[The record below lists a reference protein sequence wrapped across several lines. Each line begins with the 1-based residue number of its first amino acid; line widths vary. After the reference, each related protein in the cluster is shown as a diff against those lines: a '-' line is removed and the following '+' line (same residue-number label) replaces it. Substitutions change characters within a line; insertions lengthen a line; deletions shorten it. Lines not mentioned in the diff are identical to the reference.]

1 MLFRELHKMLQDG
14 NWARKGGGDQR
25 SGRQGLEN
33 RKGQNR
39 SGRLLYLAKK
49 FGLPQ
54 KGDGETLKDFF
65 NKRV

>member
-1 MLFRELHKMLQDG
+1 MLQDG

-54 KGDGETLKDFF
+54 KGDGDTEGLL
-65 NKRV
+65 